1 MNKQDNSRTNSV
13 LIRQKAEKLM
23 KKKPSGIT
31 SQPSEADVR
40 KLIHELEVYQ
50 VELEI
55 QNEELKR
62 IKDNEVEFANNK
74 YIELYDSSPSGYF
87 TLSKTDTIIDL
98 NLTGAEMLGDER
110 SNLRNCRFGFFVS
123 SDSKRNFSRF
133 LENIFS
139 DRTKE
144 SCEVTLKIE
153 NNLPKY
159 VHLTGIASA
168 NNEQCFVTAV
178 DLTERMKAEI
188 TLTNALIESERF
200 RETLDHVS
208 SYIYMKDTQSRYT
221 YANRSTLDLFGCS
234 LEELVGCDDTRFFPP
249 ETVKRLQEVDAR
261 VFRGEKTVEEIDV
274 SDPVNG
280 RRVFWEIKN
289 PLLGYSE
296 NNEIIGL
303 LGISTDITERKSAEE
318 EIIHKNEELKKTNA
332 EKDKFFSII
341 AHDLRS
347 PFNSF
352 LGLTQYMAEESK
364 DLTPEVIQ
372 RFAVTMKDSATNLYN
387 LLENLLHWA
396 RMQQGL
402 IPFNPD
408 FIELISVF
416 EESLL
421 SIREPAKVKGIEFA
435 INIPDHMKVFADRN
449 MLLTVIRNLVSNA
462 VKFTPVGGKMT
473 ISATLTS
480 KKTIQ
485 ISIQDTGIGMDQNM
499 IDNLF
504 LLNSQ
509 TNRNGTAGEPS
520 TGLGLLL
527 SKEFTE
533 NNGGKIWVESEV
545 GKGSTFYFT
554 IPVEEIKR

>member
-1 MNKQDNSRTNSV
+1 
-13 LIRQKAEKLM
+13 M

>member
-153 NNLPKY
+153 NNLPIY
-159 VHLTGIASA
+159 VHLTGIATA
-168 NNEQCFVTAV
+168 DNEQCLVTTV
-178 DLTERMKAEI
+178 DITERMKAEI
-188 TLTNALIESERF
+188 TLTNTLIEAERF

-234 LEELVGCDDTRFFPP
+234 LEELVGCDDT
-249 ETVKRLQEVDAR
+249 
-261 VFRGEKTVEEIDV
+261 
-274 SDPVNG
+274 
-280 RRVFWEIKN
+280 
-289 PLLGYSE
+289 
-296 NNEIIGL
+296 
-303 LGISTDITERKSAEE
+303 
-318 EIIHKNEELKKTNA
+318 
-332 EKDKFFSII
+332 
-341 AHDLRS
+341 
-347 PFNSF
+347 
-352 LGLTQYMAEESK
+352 
-364 DLTPEVIQ
+364 
-372 RFAVTMKDSATNLYN
+372 
-387 LLENLLHWA
+387 
-396 RMQQGL
+396 
-402 IPFNPD
+402 
-408 FIELISVF
+408 
-416 EESLL
+416 
-421 SIREPAKVKGIEFA
+421 
-435 INIPDHMKVFADRN
+435 
-449 MLLTVIRNLVSNA
+449 
-462 VKFTPVGGKMT
+462 
-473 ISATLTS
+473 
-480 KKTIQ
+480 
-485 ISIQDTGIGMDQNM
+485 
-499 IDNLF
+499 
-504 LLNSQ
+504 
-509 TNRNGTAGEPS
+509 
-520 TGLGLLL
+520 
-527 SKEFTE
+527 
-533 NNGGKIWVESEV
+533 
-545 GKGSTFYFT
+545 
-554 IPVEEIKR
+554 